1 MDLDHLFFDKN
12 KPLRQSRKNLPH
24 WDQDSKLQ
32 MITFHL
38 ADSLPKKVLEEI
50 KKRRKELAQNKFNTE
65 ETKIRRYH
73 LNNYVDKM
81 ADAGYGECIFRNKEI
96 CDIMENSI
104 LYFDE
109 VRYNIHAYVIMPNH
123 VHILLEIYEGESV
136 EKIYDSIKR
145 HVTTNINKYLGT
157 KKKRLPK
164 EPYDRLVRNE
174 EHYLAAITYI
184 YKNMESGGTR
194 MINFTRYGKGK
205 IDQ

>member
-1 MDLDHLFFDKN
+1 
-12 KPLRQSRKNLPH
+12 
-24 WDQDSKLQ
+24 
-32 MITFHL
+32 
-38 ADSLPKKVLEEI
+38 
-50 KKRRKELAQNKFNTE
+50 
-65 ETKIRRYH
+65 
-73 LNNYVDKM
+73 M